1 MKRTIRWGIIGLGK
15 IANKFA
21 QDILLSEQAVL
32 QAVASRNLNKA
43 QSFAQQYHAT
53 TYYDSYEALA
63 ADPEIDVVYIATP
76 HPFHFDHTMLCLRH
90 QKAVLCE
97 KPMGMDAQQVQT
109 MIAEAAKQQVFLM
122 EGIWTRFIPAT
133 EKVLQLLNEKA
144 IGSLH
149 TVRADFGFKP
159 SFDPTSRIYDK
170 ALGAGSLLDIGIYPL
185 YLSLLTLGMPSEIKA
200 LARMTDTGV
209 DSYCAMLLDYPNGAK
224 ANLES
229 TIEAQTPTEAFL
241 YGNKGSLQLHTR
253 FHHAQKLTL
262 TQEGQTTVLEV
273 PYTGNGYYHEI
284 EEVHRCLQEG
294 LIESPK
300 LPLSLS
306 TDLSALLD
314 QVRAQIGLHYDV

>member
-53 TYYDSYEALA
+53 TYYDSYETLA

-109 MIAEAAKQQVFLM
+109 MIAEAAKQHVFLM

-185 YLSLLTLGMPSEIKA
+185 YLSLLTLGMPSDIKA

-273 PYTGNGYYHEI
+273 PYIGNGYYHEI
-284 EEVHRCLQEG
+284 EEVHRCLEEG